1 MPFVST
7 RLSHFLSRL
16 CTYLYNCNSC
26 FGPSNREG
34 GRNGKLSLKPVQKTT
49 ASMFS
54 STVPS
59 SNMTP
64 VEVKAFRSGLTTTL
78 PCRIWPRRSS
88 LTKGF
93 LSKNLTAT
101 GNTSQSRSQLTFWQI
116 LLYKIFNGNIYIVPK
131 VWLWICFTRV
141 DLRSPLIYC
150 FVLIIF
156 FLHLKTS
163 PRDFPGELL
172 N

>member
-1 MPFVST
+1 MMKWKGNS
-7 RLSHFLSRL
+7 LLCHCHHHALKL

-26 FGPSNREG
+26 LGPSSREG
-34 GRNGKLSLKPVQKTT
+34 GRKGKLSLKPVQKTT

-54 STVPS
+54 SKVPS

-101 GNTSQSRSQLTFWQI
+101 GDTSEPRSQLTVWQI
-116 LLYKIFNGNIYIVPK
+116 LCTQEVYKIFETHTK
-131 VWLWICFTRV
+131 VWHWICFTRL
-141 DLRSPLIYC
+141 DWPLIYC
-150 FVLIIF
+150 FIQIR
-156 FLHLKTS
+156 FLSTLS
-163 PRDFPGELL
+163 YCDERF
-172 N
+172 